1 MLHENYL
8 EYYVFHIICFRV
20 NDRIISANGI
30 SLENVE
36 YATAVQVLR
45 ESGDTVSLLVKRRCS
60 SAPGAEIASIGNDT
74 PDSTIPAAIRRASMS
89 PAGKNPKLLLSL
101 LKCLI

>member
-1 MLHENYL
+1 M
-8 EYYVFHIICFRV
+8 

-45 ESGDTVSLLVKRRCS
+45 ESGDTVSLLVKRRS
-60 SAPGAEIASIGNDT
+60 SAVIGAEGANIGNDA

-89 PAGKNPKLLLSL
+89 PAGK
-101 LKCLI
+101 